1 MEDWEADASILP
13 GDHPGLS
20 FSSGGA
26 TWAILSLVGDYVF
39 HLPSFEILFRQRMRL
54 CLVHLRRMAAEMKT
68 VAEFCQALR
77 PQTQASASLAEE
89 TSLVAF
95 LVLARSVIISFGV
108 VKAFVEDTV
117 SDGFNTSSWQSHR
130 HRLFTDWH
138 NTILGSQMD
147 LLGHVNDWTLLLM
160 KLLLRVKETLGAF
173 AQRNT
178 EQLLAKSFVAIR
190 KSTCALAGLIGLNS
204 VCSRVVTLVE
214 EGLETLSYSSWS

>member
-1 MEDWEADASILP
+1 
-13 GDHPGLS
+13 
-20 FSSGGA
+20 
-26 TWAILSLVGDYVF
+26 
-39 HLPSFEILFRQRMRL
+39 
-54 CLVHLRRMAAEMKT
+54 MKT

-190 KSTCALAGLIGLNS
+190 KSTCSLAGLIGLNS
-204 VCSRVVTLVE
+204 VCSGVVTLVE